1 MNRKPGFNASEWTDW
16 IFPRLEGNE
25 EKLLDRERE
34 RAREESVAVA
44 DAVEKLPSNIEGL
57 KGYMADAEKLLEK
70 EQSRRQSVEARL
82 TSIIGLMS
90 IAATVVLSG
99 LLAMA
104 TGTMPMPTLAT
115 KVVLVLGLLYLAL
128 QLYVALFEAVKG
140 LSKQVGSAETGP
152 SLFPTG
158 PRQESQFLRSRIK
171 KKLRHLAE
179 SRISTNAKLD
189 RMAVAQVALR
199 NFLAGLLVLAFAAA
213 FFALQ
218 RDLPR
223 VSTPCPANPEVVCSV
238 AGRDPVLENS
248 LPLPTGETSFQ
259 TSDLVWPALMIAAG
273 VPLVVLG
280 LFLLL
285 AGPPLRRTKAGLAL
299 IVSGLGLS
307 LLGGSKIELVGGKF
321 ESLIG
326 RLEVSLF
333 AQRGAPGTQ
342 INLTRLATVGPFP
355 DGDHQ
360 LDGAPIVNCLR
371 AALKPLPDASIIG
384 WQIVG
389 RVDKRGLRPD
399 RAAIYGSNQALAM
412 ARAVWVRDHLLAK
425 QDGFNPASA
434 IVSVGGAR
442 NLGGKFDDGDLKSD
456 RVVEIHIFLQR
467 VASSPS
473 ANTSPLAL
481 PVVCIP

>member
-1 MNRKPGFNASEWTDW
+1 MNRKPGFNPSEWTDW
-16 IFPRLEGNE
+16 VFPRLEGNE
-25 EKLLDRERE
+25 EKLLDRERK
-34 RAREESVAVA
+34 RALKEAEVVA

-57 KGYMADAEKLLEK
+57 KGYLADAEKLLEK

-104 TGTMPMPTLAT
+104 TGTMLMPTLAT
-115 KVVLVLGLLYLAL
+115 RFVLVLGLLYLAL
-128 QLYVALFEAVKG
+128 QLYVALSEAVKG

-152 SLFPTG
+152 SLFPARSG
-158 PRQESQFLRSRIK
+158 QERRFLRSRIE
-171 KKLRHLAE
+171 KKLGHLAE
-179 SRISTNAKLD
+179 SRTSTNAKLD

-213 FFALQ
+213 FFALL

-223 VSTPCPANPEVVCSV
+223 ASTPCVANSEVVCPDR
-238 AGRDPVLENS
+238 GKNPVPEAN
-248 LPLPTGETSFQ
+248 LPLPAVDTSFQ
-259 TSDLVWPALMIAAG
+259 TSDLVWPVIMVATGI
-273 VPLVVLG
+273 PLAVLG

-285 AGPPLRRTKAGLAL
+285 SGPPLRRSKTGLAL
-299 IVSGLGLS
+299 IVSGLALS

-321 ESLIG
+321 ENLIG

-333 AQRGAPGTQ
+333 AQRGAPGTK

-355 DGDHQ
+355 DGDHR
-360 LDGAPIVNCLR
+360 LDEAPIVNCLR
-371 AALKPLPDASIIG
+371 AALKPLSDESIIG

-425 QDGFNPASA
+425 QEGFNPASA

-442 NLGGKFDDGDLKSD
+442 NLGGKFDDGDLTSD
-456 RVVEIHIFLQR
+456 RVVDIHVFLQR
-467 VASSPS
+467 AEPKPG
-473 ANTSPLAL
+473 ANTSPLSV
-481 PVVCIP
+481 PVVCPQ